1 MDNVSTL
8 SAKISIEHLTYR
20 YPFAKNRSLE
30 DITLSIDAGQ
40 SIGII
45 GRNGAGKST
54 LCYTLSGL
62 IPRFFH
68 GKIEGSIKID
78 GEDVPT
84 MSVEKLIRKVGLVLQ
99 NPFSQISGAKMTVY
113 EEVAFGLENLG
124 IEKDEMHERI
134 DTVLKQFDLYKKKDE
149 NPFELSGGQLQR
161 LAIASVLALQPEIL
175 ILDEPTSQLD
185 PRGTTEVFEAIS
197 QLKTLGITV
206 IIVEHKFEKLVE
218 YVDKIALLNDGKLVE
233 YDTAEKIFSMP
244 QIEDYGV
251 GQPIYTALCKRMGLK
266 KPNGYYPVS
275 FNETV
280 TLLSGL
286 KMYE

>member
-124 IEKDEMHERI
+124 VEKGEMHERI